1 MTYCICTLN
10 NNKTIYVKRKET
22 MNVNT
27 NHPTFISFL
36 ENVTTNILS
45 NVTVDNYFSLNSDK
59 KLSIQYMVFKLL
71 KNSVKVR
78 AKLTDAELRSFVNV
92 LMVKNEDIE
101 NYEFSAILKDIAGN
115 FDVINEVTKPVKR
128 TPRKIKVDK
137 TENS

>member
-1 MTYCICTLN
+1 
-10 NNKTIYVKRKET
+10 

-27 NHPTFISFL
+27 NHPTFVSFL

-45 NVTVDNYFSLNSDK
+45 NVTIDNYFSLNSDK

-71 KNSVKVR
+71 KNSVRVR
-78 AKLTDAELRSFVNV
+78 AKLTDAELKSFVSV

-128 TPRKIKVDK
+128 APRKIKVDK

>member
-1 MTYCICTLN
+1 M
-10 NNKTIYVKRKET
+10 KRKET

-27 NHPTFISFL
+27 NHPTFVSFL

-45 NVTVDNYFSLNSDK
+45 NVTIDNYFSLNSDK

-71 KNSVKVR
+71 KNSVRVR
-78 AKLTDAELRSFVNV
+78 AKLTDAELKSFVSV

-128 TPRKIKVDK
+128 APRKIKVDK

>member
-1 MTYCICTLN
+1 
-10 NNKTIYVKRKET
+10 VKRKET

-27 NHPTFISFL
+27 NHPTFVSFL
-36 ENVTTNILS
+36 ENVTANILS
-45 NVTVDNYFSLNSDK
+45 NVTIDNYFSLNSDK

-71 KNSVKVR
+71 KNSVRVR
-78 AKLTDAELRSFVNV
+78 AKLTDAELKSFVSV

-128 TPRKIKVDK
+128 APRKIKVDK
-137 TENS
+137 AENS

>member
-1 MTYCICTLN
+1 
-10 NNKTIYVKRKET
+10 VKRKET

-27 NHPTFISFL
+27 NHPTFVSFL

-45 NVTVDNYFSLNSDK
+45 NVTIDNYFSLNSDK

-71 KNSVKVR
+71 KNSVRVR
-78 AKLTDAELRSFVNV
+78 AKLTDAELKSFVSV

-128 TPRKIKVDK
+128 APRKIKVDK